1 MTKIPFFVSR
11 CTILNGSHAHFV
23 AIHIHSFSVKMQTLC
38 HCLAFASHF
47 VSIRSLHF
55 AQQHNRYILRFSQ
68 RACVCVC
75 MCFFSRLLVGLPIIL
90 NVSVKYRTRISL
102 CLCLRRTAMNT
113 NTYLITNIFTQSL
126 RYGHVLYFALLLCN
140 RMLHL
145 RLQL

>member
-38 HCLAFASHF
+38 LCLAFASHF
-47 VSIRSLHF
+47 VSIRSILHSNTTVTF
-55 AQQHNRYILRFSQ
+55 CDFRSVL
-68 RACVCVC
+68 VCVHV
-75 MCFFSRLLVGLPIIL
+75 FFSRLLVGLPIIL